1 MATIT
6 LTNIQAYAQI
16 TTNIEDRLINPSIS
30 LSRTFDLDS
39 VLTKALMTAVD
50 TAIATP
56 NSAPQ
61 LEAFY
66 NEFII
71 PYWSL
76 SAYHRFL
83 ATHGTNVTQFGVSVT
98 RDPRG
103 TFDQAS
109 EEQRAAILR
118 QVHSDRKVF
127 KQYMTDRLKEV
138 NFTFDGVSFIES
150 KTIDRQSGYITAIRK
165 RPSRPNGG
173 NYFNRFLD

>member
-16 TTNIEDRLINPSIS
+16 TTNIEDRLIDPSIS
-30 LSRTFDLDS
+30 LSRTFELDS
-39 VLTKALMTAVD
+39 ILTKALMTAVD
-50 TAIATP
+50 VAVATP

-71 PYWSL
+71 PYWCL
-76 SAYHRFL
+76 CAYHRFL
-83 ATHGTNVTQFGVSVT
+83 ATHGTNVTQFGVTVT

-109 EEQRAAILR
+109 EEQRANILR

-127 KQYMTDRLKEV
+127 KQYMTDRLKEM

-150 KTIDRQSGYITAIRK
+150 KTIDRQSSYISAIRK
-165 RPSRPNGG
+165 RETRPFGG
-173 NYFNRFLD
+173 NYNNRYLD

>member
-16 TTNIEDRLINPSIS
+16 TTNIEGRLIDPSIS
-30 LSRTFDLDS
+30 LSRTFELDS
-39 VLTKALMTAVD
+39 ILTKALMTAVD
-50 TAIATP
+50 VAVATP

-71 PYWSL
+71 PYWCL
-76 SAYHRFL
+76 CAYHRFL
-83 ATHGTNVTQFGVSVT
+83 ATHGTNVTQFGVTVT

-109 EEQRAAILR
+109 EEQRANILR

-127 KQYMTDRLKEV
+127 KQYMTDRLKEM
-138 NFTFDGVSFIES
+138 NFTFDGVSFAES
-150 KTIDRQSGYITAIRK
+150 KTIDRQSSYISAIRK
-165 RPSRPNGG
+165 RETRPFGG
-173 NYFNRFLD
+173 NYNNRYLD